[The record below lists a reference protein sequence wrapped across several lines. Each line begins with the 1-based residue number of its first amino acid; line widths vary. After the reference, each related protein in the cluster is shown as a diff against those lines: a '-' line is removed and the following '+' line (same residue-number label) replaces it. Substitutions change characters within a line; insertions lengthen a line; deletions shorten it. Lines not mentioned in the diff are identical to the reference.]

1 MGKPFM
7 GIRETAMMELMAY
20 DWPGNIRELENIVE
34 QAVIISQGSSLHWAR
49 PLTPTRAASKA
60 LSPRTDGLGGRSAAL
75 PSRAPVMPAEEDI
88 ITILRQTKG
97 RIIGKGG
104 AAEILRM
111 RPSQLEEI
119 ERNYL
124 ILVLQDTNGRIRGA
138 GGAAEKLDIKP
149 TTLEA
154 RIRKL
159 GITKKEIY

>member
-1 MGKPFM
+1 
-7 GIRETAMMELMAY
+7 
-20 DWPGNIRELENIVE
+20 
-34 QAVIISQGSSLHWAR
+34 
-49 PLTPTRAASKA
+49 
-60 LSPRTDGLGGRSAAL
+60 
-75 PSRAPVMPAEEDI
+75 
-88 ITILRQTKG
+88 
-97 RIIGKGG
+97 
-104 AAEILRM
+104 M

-138 GGAAEKLDIKP
+138 GGAAEKLDVKP